1 MRLHIFW
8 DQLSPEGLQLPAGR
22 MIAAVTGLPAV
33 VVDNPVRIMGF
44 ENSRKQIDA
53 QVQLDY
59 LAAYRHQH
67 RISDPVLL
75 VVSQDLFNRGHSALF
90 GLARESAGVAVVSTA
105 RLANEYYGLEAS
117 DDALIDRIVTEGA
130 HEVGHL
136 LGLCHCTNRECIM
149 FCPDTLDEL
158 NGKKKR
164 FCDAC
169 HKELEQKLV
178 PQIDQI

>member
-8 DQLSPEGLQLPAGR
+8 DQLSPEGLQLPVSR
-22 MIAAVTGLPAV
+22 MISAVIGLHAEI
-33 VVDNPVRIMGF
+33 VDNPVRIMGF
-44 ENSRKQIDA
+44 VNERKQIDA

-59 LAAYRHQH
+59 LATYKHH
-67 RISDPVLL
+67 HDISDPILL

-90 GLARESAGVAVVSTA
+90 GLAREQSGVAVVSTA
-105 RLANEYYGLEAS
+105 RLSNEYYGLDAC
-117 DDALIDRIVTEGA
+117 DDDLVDRIVTEGA

-136 LGLCHCTNRECIM
+136 LGLSHCPDHECIM

-158 NGKKKR
+158 NGKKKG

-169 HKELEQKLV
+169 HKQLEQRLQ

>member
-1 MRLHIFW
+1 MPRCSWTISRLT
-8 DQLSPEGLQLPAGR
+8 STS
-22 MIAAVTGLPAV
+22 TG
-33 VVDNPVRIMGF
+33 
-44 ENSRKQIDA
+44 
-53 QVQLDY
+53 Y
-59 LAAYRHQH
+59 T
-67 RISDPVLL
+67 DPILL
-75 VVSQDLFNRGHSALF
+75 VVSQDLFNRGHSTLF
-90 GLARESAGVAVVSTA
+90 GLARESAGVAAVSTA

-136 LGLCHCTNRECIM
+136 LGLPHCTNRECIM

-169 HKELEQKLV
+169 HKQLNRNSYQRSTRSDGSFILFCRKNHAIRGRISISMVL
-178 PQIDQI
+178 ILS